1 MFASLS
7 RPWTIPDRLDR
18 MRYLINHLV
27 WQDTLCQPFLGEDW
41 MISTSPE
48 GQRLIALWPDAEA
61 MHACLPDQANLECK
75 LLTMSSIEEALL
87 SELYED
93 ELIAAF
99 PNPAREYEM
108 LTADEF
114 RRAVRYA
121 ELARKSHLGTL
132 TDDEREELAKSV
144 RLM

>member
-75 LLTMSSIEEALL
+75 LLTMSSIP
-87 SELYED
+87 STV
-93 ELIAAF
+93 
-99 PNPAREYEM
+99 N
-108 LTADEF
+108 
-114 RRAVRYA
+114 
-121 ELARKSHLGTL
+121 
-132 TDDEREELAKSV
+132 
-144 RLM
+144 